1 MWPIPQERSLKKL
14 LCRVVPDGLQS
25 ALVGTCGMI
34 TRRVIGTRKCQSRV
48 NTFTPPLPSAFPAYH
63 APREMRLTCKC
74 NEWKFSWSDIVQ
86 HKQHYWAIALQFVVD
101 FQGGSW
107 SRTLPHSYSS
117 QLHSYHNLS
126 SLSALQSVSSVHSA
140 IVTIT
145 SLLLHFAKCQES
157 SRVFHNRTHFT
168 TIPKQKTK
176 ALCWEIFL

>member
-1 MWPIPQERSLKKL
+1 M
-14 LCRVVPDGLQS
+14 
-25 ALVGTCGMI
+25 
-34 TRRVIGTRKCQSRV
+34 QSRSRWSSECLGRHV
-48 NTFTPPLPSAFPAYH
+48 RHDNTEGDWNEKVSVTRQHFHPSLWPLPSAFPACH

-86 HKQHYWAIALQFVVD
+86 HRKHYWAIALQFVVD

-117 QLHSYHNLS
+117 QLHSCHNLS
-126 SLSALQSVSSVHSA
+126 SLSALQSVSSLHPG
-140 IVTIT
+140 IVTII
-145 SLLLHFAKCQES
+145 SLLHHFAKCQES
-157 SRVFHNRTHFT
+157 SRVFHNRTRFT